1 MYFESKFIDLFFA
14 SNAPYVQNTE
24 TVNTSLSDFH

>member
-14 SNAPYVQNTE
+14 SNAPYVQNAK
-24 TVNTSLSDFH
+24 TVSSSLSDFH